1 MLDTLKQVL
10 HFVVVAAIF
19 VMFFGLVARSNIR
32 AARIFGWFCI
42 AWALAV
48 AIIEGHDWYSKGD
61 WVITPMQQ
69 IWYQI
74 DRSSLNAVESA
85 IGRYISLSAANVMDW
100 ILLWPAWFVLGLG
113 GLGFLIFDSRLW
125 MATDKIFIGIVCLG
139 ALGLTTD
146 RFFRYVIIRF
156 AHQYGPIE

>member
-1 MLDTLKQVL
+1 MLDTLKEAL

-19 VMFFGLVARSNIR
+19 VMFFGLIARSNVR

-48 AIIEGHDWYSKGD
+48 AIIEGHDWYTKGD

-74 DRSSLNAVESA
+74 DRSSLNTVESA
-85 IGRYISLSAANVMDW
+85 VERYISVSAAAALDW
-100 ILLWPAWFVLGLG
+100 VLLWPAWLILTLG
-113 GLGFLIFDSRLW
+113 GCGFLVFDHMQLQRQHKGAPPPPLW
-125 MATDKIFIGIVCLG
+125 RRILKYLRESTREKEQAEV
-139 ALGLTTD
+139 
-146 RFFRYVIIRF
+146 
-156 AHQYGPIE
+156 

>member
-1 MLDTLKQVL
+1 MLETLKQVL

-19 VMFFGLVARSNIR
+19 VMFFGLIARSNIR

-48 AIIEGHDWYSKGD
+48 AIIEGHDWYTKGD

-74 DRSSLNAVESA
+74 DRSSMNTVESA
-85 IGRYISLSAANVMDW
+85 LERYISLSAAGVMDW
-100 ILLWPAWFVLGLG
+100 VLLWPAWFILGIG
-113 GLGFLIFDSRLW
+113 GLAFLLFDHVQLQRQHKGAPPPPLW
-125 MATDKIFIGIVCLG
+125 RR
-139 ALGLTTD
+139 ALKYL
-146 RFFRYVIIRF
+146 RESLARKEEEAEV
-156 AHQYGPIE
+156 